1 MLRALGRKMDDLL
14 SEFLTETAENLE
26 VIDTE
31 LVRFESDP
39 SDQATLNNI
48 FRLVH
53 TIKGTCG
60 FLGLPRLEAVAHAG
74 ETLLGK
80 FRDKTLAVTPEAVT
94 LVLRSID
101 RIKEILVG
109 LEATGAEQPGDDSAI
124 IEGLQAAAEGKAIA
138 APTKAEPAPPENPV
152 GPNGQRWDADLQRF
166 LRPGEVSLAELE
178 AAFNSTAVDPQN
190 PPSAPMP
197 QPANA
202 AATPTAKPPS
212 KPDFLE
218 IEDEDGAPRTGRD
231 ASAQTIRVN
240 VDVLEELMNT
250 VSELVLT
257 RNQLL
262 QMVRGLNDSE
272 FKAPLQRL
280 SNITADLQDR
290 VMKTRMQPVGTAWRK
305 LPRIVRD
312 ICRET
317 GKRIDLRLEGEATE
331 LDRQVLEL
339 IKDPLTHMIR
349 NSADHGV
356 EPPEARVAKGKPD
369 VGMIRLAAH
378 HEGGHIIIIVQ
389 DDGAGLN
396 TARIYEKAIE
406 KGIIGATEAATLTDQ
421 QVHRFIFAPGF
432 STASKVTNL
441 SGRGVGMDVVKTNI
455 EVIGGSIELQSVE
468 GAGTT
473 FRIKIPL
480 TLAIVS
486 ALILGARG
494 QRFAMPQT
502 SVLELVRVGGGA
514 ENQIDTINRTPVLR
528 LREKLLPLL
537 DLGDAL
543 QLEPP
548 QMLCERARYVVVMQV
563 GATCFGVVVDEV
575 HDTEEIV
582 VKPLATLLRGVP
594 MLSGAT
600 ILGDGSVVVI
610 LDPDG
615 LSEALGS
622 AQQAGEVQDTRA
634 TASIT
639 SADGRQSLLL
649 FRAGGSGIKAAP
661 LMLITRLEEADAS
674 ALERADGRA
683 VMQYRGELMPVI
695 HAGGDHMFRTHGAQ
709 PVLVFS
715 QGNQPFGL
723 AVDEIVDIIHEEV
736 SLDLC
741 ADLPGVI
748 GAALVRGKATEFID
762 VGHFVELAGMDWA
775 HRARDK
781 KRGRVLLVEGSEF
794 ARTMLTPLL
803 REAGYETVAAPSPD
817 DAWRL
822 HEAGARFDAILAD
835 VDADPAAAASFAG
848 QVASDPIWCEAAR
861 IAISGLGAQAEN
873 FSESVRKTDRSQ
885 LLATLDYAVR
895 SKRARGNAA

>member
-1 MLRALGRKMDDLL
+1 MDDLL
-14 SEFLTETAENLE
+14 QEFLTETAENLE

-39 SDQATLNNI
+39 SNEATLNNI

-74 ETLLGK
+74 ETLLGR
-80 FRDKTLAVTPEAVT
+80 FRDKALAVTPEAVT

-124 IEGLQAAAEGKAIA
+124 IEGLQAAAEGKLGA
-138 APTKAEPAPPENPV
+138 APAPEPQAPAHPV
-152 GPNGQRWDADLQRF
+152 GPNGERWDADLQRF

-178 AAFNSTAVDPQN
+178 AAFQNTAVEPIAVAPAPK
-190 PPSAPMP
+190 PPEPAVAP
-197 QPANA
+197 A
-202 AATPTAKPPS
+202 AAAAPPKPVARFDEPEEDDAIAKGERGS
-212 KPDFLE
+212 
-218 IEDEDGAPRTGRD
+218 A
-231 ASAQTIRVN
+231 AQTIRVN

-290 VMKTRMQPVGTAWRK
+290 VMKTRMQPVGSAWRK

-317 GKRIDLRLEGEATE
+317 GKRIELRMEGEATE

-349 NSADHGV
+349 NSADHGI
-356 EPPEARVAKGKPD
+356 EPPETRISKGKPD
-369 VGMIRLAAH
+369 TGVIRLAAH
-378 HEGGHIIIIVQ
+378 HEGGHIIILVQ
-389 DDGAGLN
+389 DDGAGLG
-396 TARIYEKAIE
+396 TSRIREKAIE
-406 KGIIGATEAATLTDQ
+406 KGLVGAAEAAGMTDQ
-421 QVHRFIFAPGF
+421 QIQRFIFAPGF
-432 STASKVTNL
+432 STASKITNL

-514 ENQIDTINRTPVLR
+514 EHKIDTINRTPVLR

-537 DLGDAL
+537 ELGDAL
-543 QLEPP
+543 QLQPLP
-548 QMLCERARYVVVMQV
+548 TTQERARYVVVMQV
-563 GATCFGVVVDEV
+563 GATRFGVVVDDV

-594 MLSGAT
+594 RLSGAT

-610 LDPDG
+610 LDPNG
-615 LSEALGS
+615 LCEALGS
-622 AQQAGEVQDTRA
+622 APETVDANAAAEIA
-634 TASIT
+634 TVS
-639 SADGRQSLLL
+639 SEGRQSLLL
-649 FRAGGSGIKAAP
+649 FRAGSGGVKAAP
-661 LMLITRLEEADAS
+661 LMLITRLEETDATS
-674 ALERADGRA
+674 IERADGRA
-683 VMQYRGELMPVI
+683 VMKYRGALMPVI
-695 HAGGDHMFRTHGAQ
+695 HAGGDHMFRTEGQQ

-715 QGNQPFGL
+715 HGDQPFGL
-723 AVDEIVDIIHEEV
+723 AVDEIVDIVHEDV
-736 SLDLC
+736 TLDLA
-741 ADLPGVI
+741 ADRPGVI
-748 GAALVRGKATEFID
+748 GAALVRGKATEMID
-762 VGHFVELAGMDWA
+762 VGYYVEQATADWSQRN
-775 HRARDK
+775 RAK
-781 KRGRVLLVEGSEF
+781 KRGRVLLVEGSDF
-794 ARTMLTPLL
+794 ARTMLTPLIQA
-803 REAGYETVAAPSPD
+803 AGYEIAAAPTPD

-835 VDADPAAAASFAG
+835 VDANPAAAATFAE
-848 QVASDPIWCEAAR
+848 QVAADAVWSGAAR
-861 IAISGLGAQAEN
+861 IALSGSGGQAPQ
-873 FSESVRKTDRSQ
+873 FDDCVRKTDRSQ
-885 LLATLDYAVR
+885 LLAALDYAVTAKR
-895 SKRARGNAA
+895 SWGNAA